1 MTITRVAAAAIA
13 LLITNAV
20 CAEEDT
26 NSGSY
31 YLQHGCKPD
40 LTKTL
45 SQIEAFEAGWCAGT
59 VYGLLYAADTKTI
72 CSPPRVTVMQEAGIV
87 AKYIEDH
94 PDTSQKPFR
103 FLALEALKEA
113 YPCAND
119 QK

>member
-1 MTITRVAAAAIA
+1 MTIIRIGVAVIGLLTTTAAF
-13 LLITNAV
+13 
-20 CAEEDT
+20 AEEDT

-45 SQIEAFEAGWCAGT
+45 SQQEAFEVGWCAGT
-59 VYGLLYAADTKTI
+59 VNGLLYAADAKTI
-72 CSPPRVTVMQEAGIV
+72 CSPPRVTVMQEVGIV
-87 AKYIEDH
+87 AKYIDDH
-94 PDTSQKPFR
+94 PDTRHKPFR
-103 FLALEALKEA
+103 FLALQALKEA